1 MLIATLPIH
10 FLTTV
15 TVGIV
20 VGSFFHNYVGSAR
33 GLGEFDS
40 WEFAFDRYES
50 GEVVVRTD
58 SGREVHGQVVNQAQI
73 DKGEGVLLTD
83 SSAADAEDKEEVEAM
98 FSEDTEPRIRR
109 WSGGEK
115 EGNSLGDVYLDE
127 SNVQYTYF
135 SRKDIETVFF
145 LDDFVDDPNI
155 PEKDPNDRAQEFCAQ
170 VGEQLNPT
178 TLTVPTIGKP
188 TYVIFLLLSLA
199 ISVAGSLWLLPETA
213 IRTEVGQEQTVLF
226 LAAGIASASAV
237 LLLAETNT
245 QVTRSW
251 SAFVVLIMAFASPL
265 VVSIVLKQPLMGV
278 QLFGGAM
285 VGLIVSSLYTH
296 SAREY
301 GSRPVMYMTYSLI
314 SLAVLSHTLLFGVWG
329 QSVEQLAAVGVIVG
343 LIALLLNRL
352 RIGDAERFDRW
363 DEVAS
368 EGVVWFISAL
378 VVVNIS
384 IPAKTIYTIPVAV
397 YNGGSLF
404 IGVVFAVSVV
414 WRANEL

>member
-83 SSAADAEDKEEVEAM
+83 SSAADAEDEEKVEAM
-98 FSEDTEPRIRR
+98 FSGDTESRTRR
-109 WSGGEK
+109 WSGNEK
-115 EGNSLGDVYLDE
+115 EGSSLGDVYLDE

-135 SRKDIETVFF
+135 SREDIETVFF
-145 LDDFVDDPNI
+145 LDNFVDDPNI

-251 SAFVVLIMAFASPL
+251 LAFVVLMMAFAGPL

-301 GSRPVMYMTYSLI
+301 GSRPVMYMTYSLV

-368 EGVVWFISAL
+368 EGIVWFLSA
-378 VVVNIS
+378 VIVASVS
-384 IPAKTIYTIPVAV
+384 IPARVIYTIPVAV
-397 YNGGSLF
+397 YNGGSLL